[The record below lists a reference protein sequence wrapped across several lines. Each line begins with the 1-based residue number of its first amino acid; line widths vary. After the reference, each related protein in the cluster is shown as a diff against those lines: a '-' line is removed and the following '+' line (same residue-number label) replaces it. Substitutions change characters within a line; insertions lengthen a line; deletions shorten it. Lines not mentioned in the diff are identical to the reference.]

1 VEDACTYQHIRMTEN
16 DLLRVVHK
24 IEFLP
29 SDDAEVTH
37 FIPVFRLFPFGAG
50 VPKNS

>member
-1 VEDACTYQHIRMTEN
+1 VEDACTYQHIRMTED

-29 SDDAEVTH
+29 SDETEVTR
-37 FIPVFRLFPFGAG
+37 FNPVFCLYPFGAG